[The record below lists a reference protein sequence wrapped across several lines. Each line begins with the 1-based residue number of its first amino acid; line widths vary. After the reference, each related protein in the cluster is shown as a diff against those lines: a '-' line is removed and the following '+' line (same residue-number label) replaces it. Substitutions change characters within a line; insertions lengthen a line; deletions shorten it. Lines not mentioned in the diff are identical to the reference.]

1 MQRRKTEDV
10 LGDDE
15 CEFADVTYGIVAMDT
30 KYEDE
35 EVHDPVEADQGYK
48 DEGNYFK
55 VVRVEETE
63 VVANVKVE

>member
-1 MQRRKTEDV
+1 
-10 LGDDE
+10 
-15 CEFADVTYGIVAMDT
+15 MDT
-30 KYEDE
+30 KYEDD

-48 DEGNYFK
+48 DEGNYFE